1 MKIHTSREVVTA
13 QKQIMSIVPDDKK
26 LIIEAYI
33 LPSDIEKVY
42 KGQAAEISFPAF
54 VDPSAMPIEGKLTYI
69 SADAIT
75 AEGEK
80 ESYYV
85 TLLEITPKGFEA
97 IKKNG
102 FKIIPG
108 MPAAAFIKTGKKTL
122 MQYLT
127 QPIIQMFKG
136 IYNAN

>member
-1 MKIHTSREVVTA
+1 M
-13 QKQIMSIVPDDKK
+13 
-26 LIIEAYI
+26 IEAYV

-42 KGQAAEISFPAF
+42 KGQMAEISFPAF
-54 VDPSAMPIEGKLTYI
+54 VDPSALPIEGKLTYV

-75 AEGEK
+75 AEGAK

-85 TLLEITPKGFEA
+85 ILVEITPNGFKA
-97 IKKNG
+97 IKVNG

-108 MPAAAFIKTGKKTL
+108 MPSAAFIKTGKKTL

-127 QPIIQMFKG
+127 QPVIQMFKG
-136 IYNAN
+136 IYHAN